1 MFAHV
6 CEHGVVTSR
15 SKTGLTADDLE
26 SLSAGLAAGKRV
38 TVYLRDPMPALGLEA
53 GVSARVVSIDG
64 TTVIAS
70 PKGVDDQLPFE
81 ADELHRTR
89 AAAVSAT
96 APRARASS
104 SGPTTAP
111 PAKSPRRPPGAAKQS
126 ESAPPKTPRRPAPP
140 AAAKTTR
147 RGKPG
152 TAAVSVTVTSIDATT
167 WKVSVMH
174 GTKRSGKATEVTA
187 DRVARAMRE
196 LGDTTAIAAVD
207 GVIESARAAAQKRI
221 EELNDELENARVA
234 LAQLDDRLGGSGA
247 TTRTGTDRPG

>member
-6 CEHGVVTSR
+6 CEHGGVNSR

-53 GVSARVVSIDG
+53 GVSARVLSIEG

-81 ADELHRTR
+81 ADELNRTR
-89 AAAVSAT
+89 AAATSAT
-96 APRARASS
+96 VARARASS
-104 SGPTTAP
+104 PDATAAT
-111 PAKSPRRPPGAAKQS
+111 PAKSPRNQSSSVRQS
-126 ESAPPKTPRRPAPP
+126 ESAPSKAPREPAQP
-140 AAAKTTR
+140 AAAKAPR

-152 TAAVSVTVTSIDATT
+152 TAAVSVTVTSVDATT
-167 WKVSVMH
+167 WRVSVMH
-174 GTKRSGKATEVTA
+174 GTKKLGKPTEVTA

-196 LGDTTAIAAVD
+196 LGDTTAMSAVD
-207 GVIESARAAAQKRI
+207 GVIVSARAAAQKRI
-221 EELNDELENARVA
+221 DELSGELETARAA
-234 LAQLDDRLGGSGA
+234 LAQLDDRLGSNGG
-247 TTRTGTDRPG
+247 TRHP